1 MNMITSYKWK
11 IAANTI
17 TNPYHDKVKKLEAM
31 KVNWWITLPMYIER
45 LFRVTAENQGQK
57 EEWLFTF

>member
-1 MNMITSYKWK
+1 
-11 IAANTI
+11 
-17 TNPYHDKVKKLEAM
+17 M